1 MIKTEDEFEKE
12 IIKIFDNR
20 YHSDIK
26 PEALDKAE
34 LDEAFWA
41 AFKEYLYDVFTE
53 IYNPSFEG
61 SYIRLLFR
69 DFLYNNYPF
78 EEEDREA

>member
-1 MIKTEDEFEKE
+1 MITEDEFEKE
-12 IIKIFDNR
+12 MIKVFDDR

-34 LDEAFWA
+34 LDETFWA
-41 AFKEYLYDVFTE
+41 AFKEYLHDVSNE

-69 DFLYNNYPF
+69 DFIYNNYPF
-78 EEEDREA
+78 EEADKEE